1 MGVITTDKLPYVTD
15 LQGNTEAFTDFMDFK
30 RYRRVNGD
38 HYISFMIF
46 NTTGNAYTSSDAF
59 NMIAEESI
67 IGADENEYR
76 VKTCEKRVIGDIP
89 VKIVTA
95 IHTFFDLIDQYVYD
109 TVTNTQSLQQIASFI
124 FKDTK
129 YTPIVLADVPKQEFE
144 AFGNGNII
152 NLLNKAL
159 DVYGVEF
166 EVVGTQVIFKN
177 QIGNKTDFQFRRKY
191 NIKDIKETIDT
202 KGLSTYIRGYGKD
215 NLFAVYTSPN
225 ATKFGIRH
233 ANPVRDE
240 RFTIYEN
247 LLAEMKKRLNDKPNV
262 TIELE
267 ITDLKKLGFNYDVIS
282 LGDSGFVIHEVLNID
297 YEARIIEYVDY
308 PFEQTKNS
316 SVIIGNLKKST
327 SSFVSELQADNES
340 IKSELSGVKSDVDE
354 LLQGIPDKLLSESIR
369 RASKA
374 INDSMTELEYPESG
388 GIIARSK
395 VNPNFIVRLTSGG
408 IGVSADGGKTYKT
421 AMTGEGLVAELIRG
435 GVITGSTLR
444 TDNGSNYVHIEKQF
458 IRLMESNLTRMY
470 FGYYWNKD
478 GRMQP
483 TILLHENVDSSQ
495 FNDGTFS
502 LSQQNLGDYYVASMG
517 IVNGKTSTGDPKYPS
532 KINLFSDGD
541 TLIHGDKNVTIN
553 AEKELIQYAR
563 SGRFYVDAQGI
574 TQYANG
580 SPIWMDSNNTVTVR
594 GSGISHYAKNGSF
607 YVDATAGVML
617 NGKTKSVWMDSQAS
631 IVLALNGKNML
642 DVVDNNGET
651 DLRFQTLLLRNG
663 TAAGYAGKLQVK
675 SGSGTSYSPVMA
687 SNFETSSQRKYKTN
701 IRDVQF
707 EALEKIMALNI
718 QQYNL
723 KTDMEQLYE
732 MRMNR
737 KEDEPVITTNDISTR
752 YGWIADDENTPECF
766 VTKERNAAEI
776 YSSLSLQIRAF
787 QEEKL
792 QKDAEIIALKEK
804 NNELEEKNKAFE
816 VRLVALEQKI
826 L

>member
-1 MGVITTDKLPYVTD
+1 MITTDKLPYVTD
-15 LQGNTEAFTDFMDFK
+15 LQGNTEAFTDFIDFK

-38 HYISFMIF
+38 RYISFMIF
-46 NTTGNAYTSSDAF
+46 DTPGNAYTSSDAF

-129 YTPIVLADVPKQEFE
+129 YTPIVLANVPNQVFE
-144 AFGNGNII
+144 AFGNGNVI

-225 ATKFGIRH
+225 ATKFGLRH

-240 RFTIYEN
+240 RFTVYEN

-316 SVIIGNLKKST
+316 SIVIGNLKKST
-327 SSFVSELQADNES
+327 SSFVSDLQADNES
-340 IKSELSGVKSDVDE
+340 IKGELNGVKSDVDE

-444 TDNGSNYVHIEKQF
+444 TDNGSNYVHIQKQF
-458 IRLMESNLTRMY
+458 IRLMESNLTRV
-470 FGYYWNKD
+470 FLGYYTNSINQL
-478 GRMQP
+478 QP
-483 TILLHENVDSSQ
+483 TIVLGGDDKFQ
-495 FNDGTFS
+495 DGS
-502 LSQQNLGDYYVASMG
+502 VVLSQQPTQGFLGTVK
-517 IVNGKTSTGDPKYPS
+517 GKDANGDPKFVSYIS
-532 KINLFSDGD
+532 LGKDGTTRLKSDSLMSFESAAG
-541 TLIHGDKNVTIN
+541 LSATI
-553 AEKELIQYAR
+553 
-563 SGRFYVDAQGI
+563 
-574 TQYANG
+574 ANG
-580 SPIWMDSNNTVTVR
+580 SYWVEAT
-594 GSGISHYAKNGSF
+594 GGIALKGG
-607 YVDATAGVML
+607 A
-617 NGKTKSVWMDSQAS
+617 KSVSLDSQSA
-631 IVLALNGKNML
+631 IVFNLNGKNML
-642 DVVDNNGET
+642 DVVATPNNET
-651 DLRFQTLLLRNG
+651 DLRFQTVTLRNG
-663 TAAGYAGKLQVK
+663 SVDGYTTLQVK
-675 SGSGTSYSPVMA
+675 NGSGSAYNAVTA
-687 SNFETSSQRKYKTN
+687 SAFQTASKREYKTN
-701 IRDVQF
+701 IRDLQF
-707 EALEKIMALNI
+707 SALEKIMALNV

-723 KTDMEQLYE
+723 KTDMEDLYE
-732 MRMNR
+732 KRMNR
-737 KEDEPVITTNDISTR
+737 TEDDPILTTNDIETH
-752 YGWIADDENTPECF
+752 YGWIADDENTPGCF
-766 VTKERNAAEI
+766 VTKSRTAAEI
-776 YSSLSLQIRAF
+776 YSSLAIQIRAF
-787 QEEKL
+787 QEEKIA
-792 QKDAEIIALKEK
+792 KDNEISDLKAEIEELKEK
-804 NNELEEKNKAFE
+804 DKNHEE
-816 VRLVALEQKI
+816 RLAALEQK
-826 L
+826 LA

>member
-15 LQGNTEAFTDFMDFK
+15 LQGNTEAFTDFIDFR

-46 NTTGNAYTSSDAF
+46 DTPGNAYTSSDAF

-109 TVTNTQSLQQIASFI
+109 TVTNTQSLQQIASLI

-129 YTPIVLADVPKQEFE
+129 YTPIVLADVPKREFE
-144 AFGNGNII
+144 SFGDGNVIS
-152 NLLNKAL
+152 LLNKAL
-159 DVYGVEF
+159 DAYGVEF
-166 EVVGTQVIFKN
+166 EVLGTQVIFKN

-225 ATKFGIRH
+225 ATKFGLRH

-240 RFTIYEN
+240 RFTVYEN
-247 LLAEMKKRLNDKPNV
+247 LLEEMKKRLNDKPNV

-316 SVIIGNLKKST
+316 SVVIGNLKKST
-327 SSFVSELQADNES
+327 SSFVSDLQADNES
-340 IKSELSGVKSDVDE
+340 IKGELSGVKSDVDE

-369 RASKA
+369 RATKA
-374 INDSMTELEYPESG
+374 INDSMTELEYPENG

-408 IGVSADGGKTYKT
+408 IGVSVDGGKTYKT

-458 IRLMESNLTRMY
+458 IRLMESNLNRM
-470 FGYYWNKD
+470 FIGYYKRKVDNQL
-478 GRMQP
+478 QP
-483 TILLHENVDSSQ
+483 TILMHEDVDTSRFRDGTLAISQFPVEGKSYYTGSFGIVKGYDTDQTPHYSAKLNVDT
-495 FNDGTFS
+495 NGDVS
-502 LSQQNLGDYYVASMG
+502 LNGDNYIYITG
-517 IVNGKTSTGDPKYPS
+517 KNGVTLKSDKQLSAYTNTVRIDSTSHVDILTGGALFMKS
-532 KINLFSDGD
+532 NENTSINSG
-541 TLIHGDKNVTIN
+541 GSIN
-553 AEKELIQYAR
+553 QYAKGG
-563 SGRFYVDAQGI
+563 SFWVEAAKGITFTVTEPSNSFWVDAPQAFFNCQVSTKGI
-574 TQYANG
+574 NVGGFNPDSAGTIKYMNG
-580 SPIWMDSNNTVTVR
+580 YKGWN
-594 GSGISHYAKNGSF
+594 F
-607 YVDATAGVML
+607 YGNIGDGR
-617 NGKTKSVWMDSQAS
+617 W
-631 IVLALNGKNML
+631 
-642 DVVDNNGET
+642 VVFNW
-651 DLRFQTLLLRNG
+651 
-663 TAAGYAGKLQVK
+663 
-675 SGSGTSYSPVMA
+675 
-687 SNFETSSQRKYKTN
+687 SS
-701 IRDVQF
+701 
-707 EALEKIMALNI
+707 
-718 QQYNL
+718 
-723 KTDMEQLYE
+723 
-732 MRMNR
+732 
-737 KEDEPVITTNDISTR
+737 
-752 YGWIADDENTPECF
+752 
-766 VTKERNAAEI
+766 
-776 YSSLSLQIRAF
+776 
-787 QEEKL
+787 
-792 QKDAEIIALKEK
+792 
-804 NNELEEKNKAFE
+804 
-816 VRLVALEQKI
+816 
-826 L
+826 

>member
-15 LQGNTEAFTDFMDFK
+15 LQGNTEAFTDFIDFK

-46 NTTGNAYTSSDAF
+46 DTPGNAYTSSDAF

-109 TVTNTQSLQQIASFI
+109 TVTNTQSLQQIASLI

-129 YTPIVLADVPKQEFE
+129 YTPIVLADVPKREFE
-144 AFGNGNII
+144 SFGDGNVIS
-152 NLLNKAL
+152 LLNKAL
-159 DVYGVEF
+159 DAYGVEF
-166 EVVGTQVIFKN
+166 EVLGTQVIFKN
-177 QIGNKTDFQFRRKY
+177 QIGNKTDFQVRRKY

-225 ATKFGIRH
+225 ATKFGLRH

-240 RFTIYEN
+240 RFTVYEN

-316 SVIIGNLKKST
+316 SIVIGNLKKST
-327 SSFVSELQADNES
+327 SSFVSDLQADNES
-340 IKSELSGVKSDVDE
+340 IKGELSGVKSDVDE

-444 TDNGSNYVHIEKQF
+444 TDNGSNYVHIQKQF
-458 IRLMESNLTRMY
+458 IRLMESNLTRV
-470 FGYYWNKD
+470 FLGYYTNSINQL
-478 GRMQP
+478 QP
-483 TILLHENVDSSQ
+483 TIVLGGDDKFQ
-495 FNDGTFS
+495 DGS
-502 LSQQNLGDYYVASMG
+502 VVLSQQPTQGFLGTVK
-517 IVNGKTSTGDPKYPS
+517 GKDANGDPKFVSYIS
-532 KINLFSDGD
+532 LGKDGTTRLKSDSLMSFESAAG
-541 TLIHGDKNVTIN
+541 LSATI
-553 AEKELIQYAR
+553 
-563 SGRFYVDAQGI
+563 
-574 TQYANG
+574 ANG
-580 SPIWMDSNNTVTVR
+580 SYWVEATGGITLKG
-594 GSGISHYAKNGSF
+594 GS
-607 YVDATAGVML
+607 
-617 NGKTKSVWMDSQAS
+617 KSVWMDSQSA
-631 IVLALNGKNML
+631 IVFNLNGKNML
-642 DVVDNNGET
+642 DVVATPNNET
-651 DLRFQTLLLRNG
+651 DLRFQTVTLRNG
-663 TAAGYAGKLQVK
+663 SVDGYTTLQVK
-675 SGSGTSYSPVMA
+675 NGSGSAYNAVTA
-687 SNFETSSQRKYKTN
+687 SAFQTASKREYKTN
-701 IRDVQF
+701 IRDLQF
-707 EALEKIMALNI
+707 SALEKIMALNV

-723 KTDMEQLYE
+723 KTDMEDLYE
-732 MRMNR
+732 KRMNR
-737 KEDEPVITTNDISTR
+737 TEDDPILTTNDIETH
-752 YGWIADDENTPECF
+752 YGWIADDENTPGCF
-766 VTKERNAAEI
+766 VTKSRTAAEI
-776 YSSLSLQIRAF
+776 YSSLAIQIRAF
-787 QEEKL
+787 QEEKIA
-792 QKDAEIIALKEK
+792 KDNEISDLKAEIEELKEK
-804 NNELEEKNKAFE
+804 DKNHEERLE
-816 VRLVALEQKI
+816 ALEQK
-826 L
+826 LA

>member
-15 LQGNTEAFTDFMDFK
+15 LQGNTEAFTDFIDFK

-38 HYISFMIF
+38 RYISFMIF
-46 NTTGNAYTSSDAF
+46 DTPGNAYTSSDAF

-129 YTPIVLADVPKQEFE
+129 YTPIVLANVPNQVFE
-144 AFGNGNII
+144 AFGNGNVI

-225 ATKFGIRH
+225 ATKFGLRH

-240 RFTIYEN
+240 RFTVYEN

-316 SVIIGNLKKST
+316 SIVIGNLKKST
-327 SSFVSELQADNES
+327 SSFVSDLQADNES
-340 IKSELSGVKSDVDE
+340 IKGELNGVKSDVDE

-444 TDNGSNYVHIEKQF
+444 TDNGSNYVHIQKQF
-458 IRLMESNLTRMY
+458 IRLMESNLTRV
-470 FGYYWNKD
+470 FLGYYTNSINQL
-478 GRMQP
+478 QP
-483 TILLHENVDSSQ
+483 TIVLGGDDKFQ
-495 FNDGTFS
+495 DGS
-502 LSQQNLGDYYVASMG
+502 VVLSQQPTQGFLGTVK
-517 IVNGKTSTGDPKYPS
+517 GKDANGDPKFVSYIS
-532 KINLFSDGD
+532 LGKDGTTRLKSDSLMSFESAAG
-541 TLIHGDKNVTIN
+541 LSATI
-553 AEKELIQYAR
+553 
-563 SGRFYVDAQGI
+563 
-574 TQYANG
+574 ANG
-580 SPIWMDSNNTVTVR
+580 SYWVEAT
-594 GSGISHYAKNGSF
+594 GGIALKGG
-607 YVDATAGVML
+607 A
-617 NGKTKSVWMDSQAS
+617 KSVSLDSQSA
-631 IVLALNGKNML
+631 IVFNLNGKNML
-642 DVVDNNGET
+642 DVVATPNNET
-651 DLRFQTLLLRNG
+651 DLRFQTVTLRNG
-663 TAAGYAGKLQVK
+663 SVDGYTTLQVK
-675 SGSGTSYSPVMA
+675 NGSGSAYNAVTA
-687 SNFETSSQRKYKTN
+687 SAFQTASKREYKTN
-701 IRDVQF
+701 IRDLQF
-707 EALEKIMALNI
+707 SALEKIMALNV

-723 KTDMEQLYE
+723 KTDMEDLYE
-732 MRMNR
+732 KRMNR
-737 KEDEPVITTNDISTR
+737 TEDDPILTTNDIETH
-752 YGWIADDENTPECF
+752 YGWIADDENTPGCF
-766 VTKERNAAEI
+766 VTKSRTAAEI
-776 YSSLSLQIRAF
+776 YSSLAIQIRAF
-787 QEEKL
+787 QEEKIA
-792 QKDAEIIALKEK
+792 KDNEISDLKAEIEELKEK
-804 NNELEEKNKAFE
+804 DKNHEE
-816 VRLVALEQKI
+816 RLAALEQK
-826 L
+826 LA

>member
-15 LQGNTEAFTDFMDFK
+15 LQGNTEAFTDFIDFR

-46 NTTGNAYTSSDAF
+46 DTPGNAYTASDAF

-109 TVTNTQSLQQIASFI
+109 TVTNTQSLQQIASLI

-129 YTPIVLADVPKQEFE
+129 YTPIVLADVPKREFE
-144 AFGNGNII
+144 SFGDGNVIS
-152 NLLNKAL
+152 LLNKAL
-159 DVYGVEF
+159 DAYGVEF
-166 EVVGTQVIFKN
+166 EVLGTQVIFKN

-225 ATKFGIRH
+225 ATKFGLRH

-240 RFTIYEN
+240 RFTVYEN

-267 ITDLKKLGFNYDVIS
+267 ITDLKKLGFDYDVIS
-282 LGDSGFVIHEVLNID
+282 LGDSGFIIHEVLNID
-297 YEARIIEYVDY
+297 YEARIIEYIDY

-316 SVIIGNLKKST
+316 SVVIGNLKKST
-327 SSFVSELQADNES
+327 SSFVSDLQADNES
-340 IKSELSGVKSDVDE
+340 IKGELNGVKSDVDE

-374 INDSMTELEYPESG
+374 INDSMTELEYPENG

-408 IGVSADGGKTYKT
+408 IGVSADGGRTYKT

-444 TDNGSNYVHIEKQF
+444 TDNGSNYVHIQKQF
-458 IRLMESNLTRMY
+458 IRLMESNLTRV
-470 FGYYWNKD
+470 FLGYYTNSVNQL
-478 GRMQP
+478 QP
-483 TILLHENVDSSQ
+483 TIVLGGDAGFQ
-495 FNDGTFS
+495 DGS
-502 LSQQNLGDYYVASMG
+502 VVLSQQPTQGFLGTVK
-517 IVNGKTSTGDPKYPS
+517 GKDANGDPKFVSYIS
-532 KINLFSDGD
+532 LGKDGTTRLKSDSLMSFESAAG
-541 TLIHGDKNVTIN
+541 LSATI
-553 AEKELIQYAR
+553 
-563 SGRFYVDAQGI
+563 
-574 TQYANG
+574 ANG
-580 SPIWMDSNNTVTVR
+580 SYWVEAA
-594 GSGISHYAKNGSF
+594 GGIALKGG
-607 YVDATAGVML
+607 A
-617 NGKTKSVWMDSQAS
+617 KSVSLDSQSA
-631 IVLALNGKNML
+631 IVFNLNGKNML
-642 DVVDNNGET
+642 DVVATPNNET
-651 DLRFQTLLLRNG
+651 DLRFQTVTLRNG
-663 TAAGYAGKLQVK
+663 SVDGYTTLQVK
-675 SGSGTSYSPVMA
+675 NGSGSAYNAVTA
-687 SNFETSSQRKYKTN
+687 SAFQTASKREYKTN
-701 IRDVQF
+701 IRDLQF
-707 EALEKIMALNI
+707 SALEKIMALNV

-723 KTDMEQLYE
+723 KTDMEDLYE
-732 MRMNR
+732 KRMNR
-737 KEDEPVITTNDISTR
+737 TEDDPILTTNDIETH
-752 YGWIADDENTPECF
+752 YGWIADDENTPGCF
-766 VTKERNAAEI
+766 VTKSRTAAEI
-776 YSSLSLQIRAF
+776 YSSLAIQIRAF
-787 QEEKL
+787 QEEKIA
-792 QKDAEIIALKEK
+792 KDNEISDLKAEIEELKEK
-804 NNELEEKNKAFE
+804 DKNHEERLE
-816 VRLVALEQKI
+816 ALEQK
-826 L
+826 LA

>member
-1 MGVITTDKLPYVTD
+1 MITTDKLPYVTD
-15 LQGNTEAFTDFMDFK
+15 LQGNTEAFTDFIDFK

-46 NTTGNAYTSSDAF
+46 DTPGNAYTSSDAF

-109 TVTNTQSLQQIASFI
+109 TVTNTQSLQQIASLI

-129 YTPIVLADVPKQEFE
+129 YTPIVLADVPKREFE
-144 AFGNGNII
+144 SFGDGNVIS
-152 NLLNKAL
+152 LLNKAL
-159 DVYGVEF
+159 DAYGVEF
-166 EVVGTQVIFKN
+166 EVLGTQVIFKN
-177 QIGNKTDFQFRRKY
+177 QIGNKTDFQVRRKY

-225 ATKFGIRH
+225 ATKFGLRH

-240 RFTIYEN
+240 RFTVYEN

-316 SVIIGNLKKST
+316 SIVIGNLKKST
-327 SSFVSELQADNES
+327 SSFVSDLQADNES
-340 IKSELSGVKSDVDE
+340 IKGELSGVKSDVDE

-444 TDNGSNYVHIEKQF
+444 TDNGSNYVHIQKQF
-458 IRLMESNLTRMY
+458 IRLMESNLTRV
-470 FGYYWNKD
+470 FLGYYTNSINQL
-478 GRMQP
+478 QP
-483 TILLHENVDSSQ
+483 TIVLGGDDKFQ
-495 FNDGTFS
+495 DGS
-502 LSQQNLGDYYVASMG
+502 VVLSQQPTQGFLGTVK
-517 IVNGKTSTGDPKYPS
+517 GKDANGDPKFVSYIS
-532 KINLFSDGD
+532 LGKDGTTRLKSDSLMSFESAAG
-541 TLIHGDKNVTIN
+541 LSATI
-553 AEKELIQYAR
+553 
-563 SGRFYVDAQGI
+563 
-574 TQYANG
+574 ANG
-580 SPIWMDSNNTVTVR
+580 SYWVEATGGITLKG
-594 GSGISHYAKNGSF
+594 GS
-607 YVDATAGVML
+607 
-617 NGKTKSVWMDSQAS
+617 KSVWMDSQSA
-631 IVLALNGKNML
+631 IVFNLNGKNML
-642 DVVDNNGET
+642 DVVATPNNET
-651 DLRFQTLLLRNG
+651 DLRFQTVTLRNG
-663 TAAGYAGKLQVK
+663 SVDGYTTLQVK
-675 SGSGTSYSPVMA
+675 NGSGSAYNAVTA
-687 SNFETSSQRKYKTN
+687 SAFQTASKREYKTN
-701 IRDVQF
+701 IRDLQF
-707 EALEKIMALNI
+707 SALEKIMALNV

-723 KTDMEQLYE
+723 KTDMEDLYE
-732 MRMNR
+732 KRMNR
-737 KEDEPVITTNDISTR
+737 TEDDPILTTNDIETH
-752 YGWIADDENTPECF
+752 YGWIADDENTPGCF
-766 VTKERNAAEI
+766 VTKSRTAAEI
-776 YSSLSLQIRAF
+776 YSSLAIQIRAF
-787 QEEKL
+787 QEEKIA
-792 QKDAEIIALKEK
+792 KDNEISDLKAEIEELKEK
-804 NNELEEKNKAFE
+804 DKNHEERLE
-816 VRLVALEQKI
+816 ALEQK
-826 L
+826 LA

>member
-1 MGVITTDKLPYVTD
+1 MITTDKLPYVTD
-15 LQGNTEAFTDFMDFK
+15 LQGNTEAFTDFIDFK

-46 NTTGNAYTSSDAF
+46 DTPGNAYASSDAF

-109 TVTNTQSLQQIASFI
+109 TVTNTQSLQQIASLI

-129 YTPIVLADVPKQEFE
+129 YTPIVLADVPKREFE
-144 AFGNGNII
+144 SFGDGNVIS
-152 NLLNKAL
+152 LLNKAL
-159 DVYGVEF
+159 DAYGVEF
-166 EVVGTQVIFKN
+166 EVLGTQVIFKN

-225 ATKFGIRH
+225 ATKFGLRH

-240 RFTIYEN
+240 RFTVYEN

-316 SVIIGNLKKST
+316 SVVIGNLKKST
-327 SSFVSELQADNES
+327 SSFVSDLQADNES
-340 IKSELSGVKSDVDE
+340 IKGELNGVKSDVDE

-374 INDSMTELEYPESG
+374 INDSMTELEYPENG

-444 TDNGSNYVHIEKQF
+444 TDNGSNYVHIQKQF
-458 IRLMESNLTRMY
+458 IRLMESNLTRV
-470 FGYYWNKD
+470 FLGYYTNSVNQL
-478 GRMQP
+478 QP
-483 TILLHENVDSSQ
+483 TIVLGGDAGFQ
-495 FNDGTFS
+495 DGS
-502 LSQQNLGDYYVASMG
+502 VVLSQQPTQGFLGTVK
-517 IVNGKTSTGDPKYPS
+517 GKDANGDPKFVSYIS
-532 KINLFSDGD
+532 LGKDGTTRLKSDSLMSFESAAG
-541 TLIHGDKNVTIN
+541 LSATI
-553 AEKELIQYAR
+553 
-563 SGRFYVDAQGI
+563 
-574 TQYANG
+574 ANG
-580 SPIWMDSNNTVTVR
+580 SYWVEAT
-594 GSGISHYAKNGSF
+594 GGIALKGG
-607 YVDATAGVML
+607 A
-617 NGKTKSVWMDSQAS
+617 KSVSLDSQSA
-631 IVLALNGKNML
+631 IVFNLNGKNML
-642 DVVDNNGET
+642 DVVATPNNET
-651 DLRFQTLLLRNG
+651 DLRFQTVTLRNG
-663 TAAGYAGKLQVK
+663 SVDGYTTLQVK
-675 SGSGTSYSPVMA
+675 NGSGSAYNAVTA
-687 SNFETSSQRKYKTN
+687 SAFQTASKREYKTN
-701 IRDVQF
+701 IRDLQF
-707 EALEKIMALNI
+707 SALEKIMALNV

-723 KTDMEQLYE
+723 KTDMEDLYE
-732 MRMNR
+732 KRMNR
-737 KEDEPVITTNDISTR
+737 TEDDPILTTNDIETH
-752 YGWIADDENTPECF
+752 YGWIADDENTPGCF
-766 VTKERNAAEI
+766 VTKSRTAAEI
-776 YSSLSLQIRAF
+776 YSSLAIQIRAF
-787 QEEKL
+787 QEEKIA
-792 QKDAEIIALKEK
+792 KDNEISDLKAEIEELKEK
-804 NNELEEKNKAFE
+804 DKNHEE
-816 VRLVALEQKI
+816 RLAALEQK
-826 L
+826 LA